1 GRWILAALV
10 DALGGALVQRVVDER
25 ALAGPRDP
33 RHARHEPDGEL
44 DVDAL
49 KVVTRRAAQADHDV
63 RIERPP
69 RRGQR
74 NPPAARQV
82 LARQRRRIRTD
93 LVRRALRDDLAAV
106 RARARAEIDDV
117 IGRED
122 RLAVVLDDH
131 HRVAEVAQVEQRAE
145 QALVV
150 ALMQA
155 DRRLVEDVH
164 DADEPRADLAGEPDA
179 LGFAARERIGTAIER
194 EVAEP
199 DVDEEPDPIRDLG
212 DDLLGDLAAP
222 AADLEAGEELER
234 LGDAEAADLG
244 QRLVGDEDVAR
255 RGVQTRAAAARAG
268 LHALILR
275 ELLADGVRLG
285 LLVAPLHVRDHA
297 FEAMPAAVLAAALV
311 LVSEDDLLA
320 AAAFEQHLADGLRQR
335 LERLLDV
342 EAVVLRERR
351 DHLEVIR
358 VAAVPAPNRAAR
370 ERQARVAHDAVDV

>member
-1 GRWILAALV
+1 RLAAPALDVEAEPARRVAAGARFLGRGEELADRREEARVRRRIRARRAADRALADVDHAVDVLEPLDRGDGRRILAALV

-44 DVDAL
+44 DDDAL
-49 KVVTRRAAQADHDV
+49 KVVTGRAAQADHDV

-106 RARARAEIDDV
+106 RARARAEIDYV

-145 QALVV
+145 QALVI

-164 DADEPRADLAGEPDA
+164 DADEPRADLA
-179 LGFAARERIGTAIER
+179 
-194 EVAEP
+194 
-199 DVDEEPDPIRDLG
+199 
-212 DDLLGDLAAP
+212 
-222 AADLEAGEELER
+222 
-234 LGDAEAADLG
+234 
-244 QRLVGDEDVAR
+244 
-255 RGVQTRAAAARAG
+255 
-268 LHALILR
+268 
-275 ELLADGVRLG
+275 
-285 LLVAPLHVRDHA
+285 
-297 FEAMPAAVLAAALV
+297 
-311 LVSEDDLLA
+311 
-320 AAAFEQHLADGLRQR
+320 
-335 LERLLDV
+335 
-342 EAVVLRERR
+342 
-351 DHLEVIR
+351 
-358 VAAVPAPNRAAR
+358 
-370 ERQARVAHDAVDV
+370 

>member
-1 GRWILAALV
+1 
-10 DALGGALVQRVVDER
+10 
-25 ALAGPRDP
+25 
-33 RHARHEPDGEL
+33 
-44 DVDAL
+44 
-49 KVVTRRAAQADHDV
+49 
-63 RIERPP
+63 
-69 RRGQR
+69 
-74 NPPAARQV
+74 
-82 LARQRRRIRTD
+82 
-93 LVRRALRDDLAAV
+93 
-106 RARARAEIDDV
+106 
-117 IGRED
+117 
-122 RLAVVLDDH
+122 
-131 HRVAEVAQVEQRAE
+131 
-145 QALVV
+145 
-150 ALMQA
+150 
-155 DRRLVEDVH
+155 
-164 DADEPRADLAGEPDA
+164 
-179 LGFAARERIGTAIER
+179 
-194 EVAEP
+194 
-199 DVDEEPDPIRDLG
+199 
-212 DDLLGDLAAP
+212 LAAP

-358 VAAVPAPNRAAR
+358 VAAVPAPDRAGR
-370 ERQARVAHDAVDV
+370 ERQARVAHDAVEVEEAPHTEAVAVGARADRVVEREETRLELGDAGAAERARELVREDQRRAVVVEERDLRDA